1 MSRYVLDAGALIALD
16 RNDARM
22 WERYQRARRD
32 EIPLVTH
39 GGVVAQVVRGAR
51 QARLAQALRAIDV
64 LPLDRELG
72 SATGLLLGD
81 ARTHDVVDAA
91 LVVISRAGDTILT
104 SDPDDLERLV
114 AASGVDVTVVP
125 V

>member
-1 MSRYVLDAGALIALD
+1 M
-16 RNDARM
+16 
-22 WERYQRARRD
+22 
-32 EIPLVTH
+32 
-39 GGVVAQVVRGAR
+39 RGAR
-51 QARLAQALRAIDV
+51 QARLAQALRAVDV